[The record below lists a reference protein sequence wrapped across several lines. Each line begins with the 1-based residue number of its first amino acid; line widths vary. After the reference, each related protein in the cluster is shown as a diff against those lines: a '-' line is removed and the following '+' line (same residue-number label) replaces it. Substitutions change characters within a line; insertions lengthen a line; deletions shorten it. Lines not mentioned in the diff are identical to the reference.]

1 MTNKDIID
9 AWAEIR
15 RTNQSIPDEV
25 LDFMKDS
32 ALAGIESN
40 LLATPLRDLEASD
53 NKSSNISCDAPF
65 DSSNSIEQIK
75 TAEDLVKQ
83 RGIGAVFFTKTGKK
97 RQIVSDSKQGYYTNN
112 NKGNIQWIPKTAEVF
127 MVDEENPFD
136 ITHDYFYWKN
146 KAEHFEKEFDSAN
159 QEVIYL
165 KNNTYEIFREGFLR
179 RGRNPLINEDVCRQ
193 LFNDYILSNSE
204 QEQQRSVANTLNSN
218 TEPLLNQKEDNNVT
232 NNQQGWTDAFETLI
246 GYCEAWVKTGLAPHE
261 LEAVCIEARELC
273 SQQQTPDE
281 AVVASHT
288 SGFGNSIE
296 QKKFTMN
303 DFEKGL
309 MLAGLVKPNNEQ
321 EQKEFNLLQ
330 LTEALDAC
338 FGVMMQPYLIES
350 EKAKEKAH
358 RLGVSIH
365 SETWAEA
372 RSRAEKMYYESKS
385 LLNKVLND
393 AGSDTTKAEAVDEAG
408 IKKAMLQLKG
418 MWGNTE
424 QEANS

>member
-1 MTNKDIID
+1 MAKN
-9 AWAEIR
+9 
-15 RTNQSIPDEV
+15 
-25 LDFMKDS
+25 
-32 ALAGIESN
+32 IEE
-40 LLATPLRDLEASD
+40 LTD
-53 NKSSNISCDAPF
+53 
-65 DSSNSIEQIK
+65 
-75 TAEDLVKQ
+75 EDLQ
-83 RGIGAVFFTKTGKK
+83 ALWPAIGGAPHLFEYGKNELK
-97 RQIVSDSKQGYYTNN
+97 NVLISGSYDEADIQLDYYTMAA
-112 NKGNIQWIPKTAEVF
+112 I
-127 MVDEENPFD
+127 VDVLRSRG
-136 ITHDYFYWKN
+136 
-146 KAEHFEKEFDSAN
+146 FE
-159 QEVIYL
+159 
-165 KNNTYEIFREGFLR
+165 T
-179 RGRNPLINEDVCRQ
+179 
-193 LFNDYILSNSE
+193 
-204 QEQQRSVANTLNSN
+204 
-218 TEPLLNQKEDNNVT
+218 LNQKEDNTVIS
-232 NNQQGWTDAFETLI
+232 NQQELI
-246 GYCEAWVKTGLAPHE
+246 KSLKAELAGLYVSKNESGLSVAE
-261 LEAVCIEARELC
+261 KAYYKGCIEVLEDVIQKLC
-273 SQQQTPDE
+273 SQQQNKDL